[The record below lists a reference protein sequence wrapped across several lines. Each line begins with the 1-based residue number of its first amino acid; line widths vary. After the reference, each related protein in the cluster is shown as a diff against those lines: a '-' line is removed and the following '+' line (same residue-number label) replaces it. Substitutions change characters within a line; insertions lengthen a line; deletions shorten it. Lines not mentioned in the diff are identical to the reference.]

1 MCRKEAA
8 IWIFSRSFTTETS
21 IPRKKSPWISRAYPA
36 EEIAVDIAS
45 DPKYKELS
53 SKLAEAGKQAE
64 NADDETQQI
73 VRRYREA
80 FEDLISLHEL
90 HAFKIGFIRGAE
102 LRKAISKTNEPSV

>member
-1 MCRKEAA
+1 MDFFKELYNGDV
-8 IWIFSRSFTTETS
+8 
-21 IPRKKSPWISRAYPA
+21 YPA

-45 DPKYKELS
+45 DPKYKELLA
-53 SKLAEAGKQAE
+53 KLSDAAKQAA

>member
-1 MCRKEAA
+1 MDFFKELYNGD
-8 IWIFSRSFTTETS
+8 I
-21 IPRKKSPWISRAYPA
+21 YPA

-90 HAFKIGFIRGAE
+90 HAFKIGFIRRAE

>member
-1 MCRKEAA
+1 MDFFKELYNGD
-8 IWIFSRSFTTETS
+8 I
-21 IPRKKSPWISRAYPA
+21 YPA
-36 EEIAVDIAS
+36 EEIAVDIAGGS
-45 DPKYKELS
+45 IRSCRQSSPKRER
-53 SKLAEAGKQAE
+53 KQAE

>member
-1 MCRKEAA
+1 MDFFKELYNGDV
-8 IWIFSRSFTTETS
+8 
-21 IPRKKSPWISRAYPA
+21 YPA
-36 EEIAVDIAS
+36 EEIAVDIGD
-45 DPKYKELS
+45 DPKYKELLA
-53 SKLAEAGKQAE
+53 KLSEAASQAE
-64 NADDETQQI
+64 NADDATQRI

>member
-1 MCRKEAA
+1 MDFFKELYNGD
-8 IWIFSRSFTTETS
+8 I
-21 IPRKKSPWISRAYPA
+21 YPA

-53 SKLAEAGKQAE
+53 PKLAEAGKQAE

-90 HAFKIGFIRGAE
+90 HAFKVGFICGAE
-102 LRKAISKTNEPSV
+102 LRKAISKTNKPSV

>member
-1 MCRKEAA
+1 MDFFKELYNGD
-8 IWIFSRSFTTETS
+8 I
-21 IPRKKSPWISRAYPA
+21 YPA

-53 SKLAEAGKQAE
+53 PKLAEAGKQAE

-90 HAFKIGFIRGAE
+90 HAFKIGFICGAK
-102 LRKAISKTNEPSV
+102 LRQAISKTNEPSV

>member
-1 MCRKEAA
+1 MDFFKELYNGD
-8 IWIFSRSFTTETS
+8 I
-21 IPRKKSPWISRAYPA
+21 YPA

-53 SKLAEAGKQAE
+53 PKLAEAGKQAE

-80 FEDLISLHEL
+80 FEDLISQDLISLHEL